1 MSQKSS
7 SLSRRQFLGA
17 MTVASASA
25 ALPVTK
31 LFAKSKIAHPMLKP
45 PRLRKGDTIGIIAP
59 ASGVFET
66 STIIEASE
74 AMECLG
80 FKTKLGRHLRHRL
93 GYLAGTDAER
103 LDDLHTMFADNSVRA
118 IITIRGG
125 YGSGRLLSQID
136 YELIRQNP
144 KIIVGYSD
152 ITALHL
158 GIHQM
163 TGLVTFH
170 GPVAISSF
178 NDYST
183 KYFKKA
189 LMETEPVGEV
199 EDVPLGHLRK
209 TSDVQTVVAGKAA
222 GPLIGGNLT
231 ITTSLM
237 GTPFEPDFQDKIVF
251 LEEVGEEP
259 YDMDRMLTQLLN
271 SGKLQQAAGIILDK
285 CASCQPRDYKP
296 GFSNTFS
303 TEEIIFERLGQL
315 SCPVL
320 YGLSL
325 GHVANKPTLPL
336 GINAEIDSKTGRLT
350 ITESAVS

>member
-1 MSQKSS
+1 MSENSS
-7 SLSRRQFLGA
+7 SLNRRQFLGT
-17 MTVASASA
+17 MTAAGAAA
-25 ALPVTK
+25 ALPITK
-31 LFAKSKIAHPMLKP
+31 LFADAKTPHPIIKP
-45 PRLRKGDTIGIIAP
+45 PRLRNGDTIGIIAP
-59 ASGVFET
+59 ASGIFEA
-66 STIIEASE
+66 STIIEARE

-80 FKTKLGRHLRHRL
+80 FKTKLGQNLRRRH

-103 LDDLHTMFADNSVRA
+103 LDDLHTMFADDSVRA

-125 YGSGRLLSQID
+125 YGSGRLLSHID
-136 YELIRQNP
+136 YELIRKNP

-158 GIHQM
+158 GLHRM

-183 KYFKKA
+183 QYFKKA
-189 LMETEPVGEV
+189 LMEAAPVGEV

-209 TSDVQTVVAGKAA
+209 TTNVQTVVPGKAS

-237 GTPFEPDFQDKIVF
+237 GTPFEADLQGKIVF

-271 SGKLQQAAGIILDK
+271 SGKLQQAAGIIIDK
-285 CASCQPRDYKP
+285 CSRCQPRDYKP

-303 TEEIIFERLGQL
+303 TEEVIFERLGQL

-325 GHVANKPTLPL
+325 GHVADKPTLPL
-336 GINAEIDSKTGRLT
+336 GITAEINSKTGRLT
-350 ITESAVS
+350 ISESAVS